1 MPLTLEAF
9 QQLDGLFAGDPHSEA
24 ARERM
29 QGIEPA
35 DLTAWFQVR
44 VANPTAERY
53 LYDLFCQ
60 AEDART
66 YRRFYRELTVRL
78 RPRLRRTVLG
88 WGEIS
93 TVVEIR
99 GSPITVWRHPDTG
112 VPMRVVYKKMPPFLD
127 GASAKDFVER
137 YLEYN
142 ATLHH
147 ELGIAVPSFDARV
160 VERDE
165 QVFIFVIQERVDPA
179 SVGHEILRDIS
190 PPATERL
197 YTLILREY
205 EKLFRFN
212 QARAIDGY
220 QIGLDGQ
227 IPNWAVMGYGGDP
240 DALTGEEALLYLD
253 TNVPMIRIHGQDVV
267 SADMYF
273 QALPGA
279 AKWLIKRLNLDQEVM
294 DRYFDVRTIMLD
306 FLGNLIVRHR
316 ADLVPRLIELSNE
329 ALAGPFS
336 EGHFVPFTLKEVESY
351 YKSDVATWRL
361 WRSLKLL
368 GALSDGLSEGNWRV
382 LRRMGEFH
390 GIWTQP
396 IF

>member
-1 MPLTLEAF
+1 MPLTPEVF
-9 QQLDGLFAGDPHSEA
+9 QQLDELFAGDPHIDE
-24 ARERM
+24 ARERL
-29 QGIEPA
+29 QGIEPD
-35 DLTAWFQVR
+35 DLTAWLQSR

-53 LYDLFCQ
+53 LYDLSCQ

-66 YRRFYRELTVRL
+66 YRRFWRELTVRL

-99 GSPITVWRHPDTG
+99 GSPITAWRHPDAG
-112 VPMRVVYKKMPPFLD
+112 VPMRVVYKKMPPFPD
-127 GASAKDFVER
+127 WASAKAFVQR

-147 ELGIAVPSFDARV
+147 ELGITVPSFDARV
-160 VERDE
+160 VEQDE

-190 PPATERL
+190 PPAAERL
-197 YTLILREY
+197 YSLILRQY

-212 QARAIDGY
+212 QARTIDGY

-227 IPNWAVMGYGGDP
+227 IPNWAVVGYGGDP

-316 ADLVPRLIELSNE
+316 ADLVPRLIELGNE

-336 EGHFVPFTLKEVESY
+336 EGEFAPFTMEEVESY

-368 GALSDGLSEGNWRV
+368 GALSDGLSDGNWRV
-382 LRRMGEFH
+382 LRRVGEFYSV
-390 GIWTQP
+390 WTQP